1 MRVAPQVPLTE
12 EGLIDCSRVAY
23 DVPYSE
29 EGIIDCT
36 RVDDDPSAPESDEK
50 SEVVEAA
57 KLDFDRAL
65 PSNLNP
71 HYHHDEDPDC
81 VLVGHRCNCPQCQEL
96 SPTTKR
102 TRESVAA
109 APFTQTLKKP
119 LPSK

>member
-1 MRVAPQVPLTE
+1 MRVAPQIPLTE
-12 EGLIDCSRVAY
+12 ESLIDWKFMY
-23 DVPYSE
+23 DVTHSE

-57 KLDFDRAL
+57 KLDVDRTL

-96 SPTTKR
+96 SPTR
-102 TRESVAA
+102 TR
-109 APFTQTLKKP
+109 
-119 LPSK
+119 